1 MRVETKFCYILLDV
15 KGEIWM
21 LLKEVRIEYRIS
33 FVSRAANKWWF
44 VQGYCFKNYCKLQ
57 KQRVAV
63 CPLENLV
70 HFIIPTDMK
79 EILHSLP
86 FYENENDTN
95 FATFPLGSGLQ
106 TVKGKQKNVFAAVTK
121 CRSCSSIWLALVSI
135 PSSPDCEGLPGLQDK
150 NNIISCQL
158 LQPFL

>member
-1 MRVETKFCYILLDV
+1 MSK
-15 KGEIWM
+15 
-21 LLKEVRIEYRIS
+21 VRFECCWRKSRLNAEFPLYLEQWTNDDLSRAI
-33 FVSRAANKWWF
+33 VSRIIVNFRNKGLPCALWRILSILSF
-44 VQGYCFKNYCKLQ
+44 LQ
-57 KQRVAV
+57 IWKKFFIHY
-63 CPLENLV
+63 LFEN
-70 HFIIPTDMK
+70 D
-79 EILHSLP
+79 
-86 FYENENDTN
+86 NDTN

-121 CRSCSSIWLALVSI
+121 CRSCSSIWLVLVSI